1 MYEKWRNGRDR
12 KLPAHVS
19 AWHRWGEEHYSE
31 REPEKLPPFTTRIK
45 YQIAQITW
53 TKYYMYKNNSKRSCQ
68 RLWKYKLEWI
78 QTRKLQITQQKN
90 NYTNNSILNGEVQHR
105 KQIFFITGLFIFF
118 HYFYFIE
125 NVSFAYNIFWL

>member
-1 MYEKWRNGRDR
+1 MYEKWHNGRDR

-19 AWHRWGEEHYSE
+19 AWKGWGGEHYSE
-31 REPEKLPPFTTRIK
+31 RVPEKLPPFTTRIK

-53 TKYYMYKNNSKRSCQ
+53 TKYYMYKNNSKRSCH
-68 RLWKYKLEWI
+68 RHWKYKLKWI

-105 KQIFFITGLFIFF
+105 KQIFFHHWSIHFLPLFLFYWKCFF
-118 HYFYFIE
+118 C
-125 NVSFAYNIFWL
+125 L